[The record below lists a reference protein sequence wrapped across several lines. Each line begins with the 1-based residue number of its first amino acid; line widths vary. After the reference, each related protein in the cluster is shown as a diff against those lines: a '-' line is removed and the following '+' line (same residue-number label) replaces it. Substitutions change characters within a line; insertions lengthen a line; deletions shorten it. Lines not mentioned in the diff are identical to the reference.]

1 MRSKQTERK
10 PNFRGSLW
18 ASAAAIAVTGII
30 TPHSFAQDAEAT
42 SAEENANDD
51 ARRLT
56 TVTVTSRKR
65 EESILEV
72 PASVALIDAA
82 ELDKQGIVDFE
93 DLAFAVPN
101 VLITE
106 NANLAGRTGVTIR
119 GIPGRAGI
127 YVDDIFVGDSAGI
140 NTLLVDIEAVE
151 VLRGPQGTFF
161 GRNAMS
167 GAINTV
173 TKKPGD
179 EFTATVDTQI
189 GEYGLFSARGS
200 INGPIA
206 EGVSGKISAGYRVR
220 DTYDEVRNQGTLKAE
235 DAQMIAGQLKFEP
248 LSNIEILLNAD
259 YLEETSENPG
269 NDVVRDFGFPGSIYG
284 IAATDGDPNDRVHPG
299 QNVVNSADREM
310 LNLWGRVDVDLN
322 FATFTSITNQREID
336 FLFNRDGENSDF
348 DYIRGVQPVDFE
360 QFSQE
365 FRLTSTDEGDFDWM
379 LGVYYFDSERSDED
393 ANTIGGDAVLTVDPG
408 FAPFIPA
415 FFPGGTAGVVTP
427 NTLVANPFLAP
438 FDPSGALGFIL
449 GELTASGTTDV
460 GTTTTA
466 TKSTIEST
474 AFWATGTY
482 RPTDQFE
489 LTAGIR
495 YTDETL
501 GGSFS
506 SAVTGNILPL
516 FGVVAFDTVTL
527 PDRGDD
533 NVSVNV
539 SGSYYPNENLTLYG
553 SFSQGFRSG
562 GYNLAP
568 GGIPGTPAEEAANR
582 AFDSEKVDSFEIGFK
597 SVLFDGTATLNA
609 AAFTSSYT
617 DFQRG
622 FLRSTPT
629 GFINETL
636 NTDASIDGVEI
647 DFLTQ
652 LTDELSVSASYGYQK
667 SEYDDYPDAPI
678 NSTAG
683 LQVVD
688 LTGEPL
694 PFVPENSFA
703 LGFNYETPVFG
714 NWNARVTTDVQYRS
728 SYIVTD
734 TDGVDPE
741 AEVDD
746 TVIVNPSIGLTN
758 DNGLQIILRA
768 NNVFDEEFSTGVDF
782 NTFDGTVARSL
793 SAPRVVSL
801 QIRKDF

>member
-1 MRSKQTERK
+1 MRSKSQFGKARYK
-10 PNFRGSLW
+10 GFLW
-18 ASAAAIAVTGII
+18 ASAAAIAVTGFAAP
-30 TPHSFAQDAEAT
+30 TSAAQDADEA
-42 SAEENANDD
+42 SAETTDDD
-51 ARRLT
+51 ARRLN

-72 PASVALIDAA
+72 PASVALINADT
-82 ELDKQGIVDFE
+82 LDKQGIVDFE

-101 VLITE
+101 VAIFE
-106 NANLAGRTGVTIR
+106 NTNIAGRTAVTIR

-127 YVDDIFVGDSAGI
+127 YVDDIFVGDSSGI

-179 EFTATVDTQI
+179 EFSATIDTQL
-189 GEYGLFSARGS
+189 GEYDLFSARGS
-200 INGPIA
+200 INGPIS
-206 EGVSGKISAGYRVR
+206 EGVSGKISAGYRIR
-220 DTYDEVRNQGTLKAE
+220 DTFDEVTGQGRLKAE

-248 LSNIEILLNAD
+248 TSNLEILLNAD
-259 YLEETSENPG
+259 YLEETSENAGP
-269 NDVVRDFGFPGSIYG
+269 DAIRDFGFNGMIYG
-284 IAATDGDPNDRVHPG
+284 VAAIDGDPDDRVTPAK
-299 QNVVNSADREM
+299 NVTNAADREA
-310 LNLWGRVDVDLN
+310 LNLWGRVDWDLD

-336 FLFNRDGENSDF
+336 FLFTRDGDGSNY

-365 FRLTSTDEGDFDWM
+365 FRLTSNDDGDFDWM

-393 ANTIGGDAVLTVDPG
+393 ANTIGGDAVLTIDPG
-408 FAPFIPA
+408 FAPFSPA
-415 FFPGGTAGVVTP
+415 FYPGGIAGVITP
-427 NTLVANPFLAP
+427 NVLAANPFLAG
-438 FDPSGALGFIL
+438 FDPSGTLGFVL
-449 GELTASGTTDV
+449 GELQATGTTDV

-466 TKSTIEST
+466 TSSTIEST
-474 AFWATGTY
+474 ALWATGTY

-489 LTAGIR
+489 LSGGIR
-495 YTDETL
+495 FTDETL

-506 SAVTGNILPL
+506 SSVTGNILPL
-516 FGVVAFDTVTL
+516 FGVVAFPTITL

-533 NVSVNV
+533 NVSVNASV
-539 SGSYYPNENLTLYG
+539 SYFPNENVTLYG
-553 SFSQGFRSG
+553 SFAQGFRSG

-568 GGIPGTPAEEAANR
+568 GGIPGTPQAEADAR
-582 AFDSEKVDSFEIGFK
+582 AFDSEKVDSFEIGVK
-597 SVLFDGTATLNA
+597 SILFDGTTSLNA
-609 AAFTSSYT
+609 AAFSSSYT

-622 FLRSTPT
+622 FLRATPT
-629 GFINETL
+629 GFVNETL
-636 NTDASIDGVEI
+636 NTDASIDGIEI
-647 DFLTQ
+647 DLVSQ
-652 LTDELSVSASYGYQK
+652 LTDNLTFSASYGYQK

-678 NSTAG
+678 NSTNG
-683 LQVVD
+683 LQIID

-703 LGFNYETPVFG
+703 IGFDYSAPIFN
-714 NWNARVTTDVQYRS
+714 NWDARITTDVQYRS
-728 SYIVTD
+728 SYRVTD

-741 AEVDD
+741 TEIDD
-746 TVIVNPSIGLTN
+746 TVIVNPSIGLVS

-768 NNVFDEEFSTGVDF
+768 NNVFEEEFATSADF
-782 NTFDGTVARSL
+782 NTFTGVVAQSF